1 MRPLNF
7 ELMQYSM
14 YTPKKLSTSTT
25 IVEDKNQSIIIKLLN
40 LTVNVTLTSDS
51 ASVELAN

>member
-1 MRPLNF
+1 
-7 ELMQYSM
+7 MQYSM